1 MIHLLWCTIR
11 PEVFKQMHPYWIGR
25 STNTKNIKTHIAVNV
40 EQHSDYIKEYFKS
53 NSLDYRIMTV
63 KTDKIGVCYPS
74 YQLSSTTEGQTGDI
88 VVFASDDFLPP
99 QNWDQYLISKLE
111 GKEGGLMVRDGY
123 QLPDSSNM
131 QYPAITI
138 PIMTWGCFE
147 KLNKTIYNP
156 SFFETEKKADFIESP
171 AEDADLTQ
179 YKDHFDIVFSS
190 PPYFNVERYSYDD
203 TQSWVRYKNI
213 DAWNKEFLHKT
224 IANVWPTLKKGGIL
238 AVNIAD
244 VYASSKGDGKGYK
257 EICNPM
263 NDFIKTLGAEYEGC
277 LGMEMAKRPGSAGAA
292 SIIVGDEERYSE
304 EALKKAEE
312 AGDKTFCEPIWI
324 WKKL

>member
-53 NSLDYRIMTV
+53 NNLDYRIMTV

-156 SFFETEKKADFIESP
+156 IYTHMYSDCELYINLKDTGLLIDDRINDPTIFEHLHHAAGKRRADQLDVQYHAKWQEDESTWNNRKNMP
-171 AEDADLTQ
+171 VL
-179 YKDHFDIVFSS
+179 
-190 PPYFNVERYSYDD
+190 ER
-203 TQSWVRYKNI
+203 I
-213 DAWNKEFLHKT
+213 
-224 IANVWPTLKKGGIL
+224 
-238 AVNIAD
+238 
-244 VYASSKGDGKGYK
+244 
-257 EICNPM
+257 
-263 NDFIKTLGAEYEGC
+263 
-277 LGMEMAKRPGSAGAA
+277 
-292 SIIVGDEERYSE
+292 
-304 EALKKAEE
+304 
-312 AGDKTFCEPIWI
+312 
-324 WKKL
+324 